1 MASVAAD
8 MTIRAHSQS
17 GMHFCGEELEL
28 AQLFKAYGIDWQPSV
43 GMYVLDQSE
52 LIEVPSPFQDRVYFI
67 LDLKHF
73 LRRSG
78 SLGELKERVCWLP
91 TYEQARTFLFEAGV
105 PHRAVA
111 KRLSNAGAIDSG
123 NERLEL
129 YRMIEDHLSGQL
141 EAE

>member
-8 MTIRAHSQS
+8 MTTRAHSQH
-17 GMHFCGEELEL
+17 GMHFCDEELEL
-28 AQLFKAYGIDWQPSV
+28 AQLFKAYGIEWQPAV

-78 SLGELKERVCWLP
+78 TLEELRERICWLP
-91 TYEQARTFLFEAGV
+91 TYEQARELLFAAGV
-105 PHRAVA
+105 PHRSVA
-111 KRLSNAGAIDSG
+111 KRLVKSGAIDSG
-123 NERLEL
+123 SERLEL

-141 EAE
+141 EVE